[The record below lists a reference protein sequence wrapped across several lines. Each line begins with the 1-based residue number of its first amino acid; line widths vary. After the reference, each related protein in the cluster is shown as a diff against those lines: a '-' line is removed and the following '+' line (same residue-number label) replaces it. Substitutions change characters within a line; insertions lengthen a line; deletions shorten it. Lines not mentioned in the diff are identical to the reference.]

1 MGSCAAPSAKGDDK
15 FITTDYL
22 QQCQKGYQ
30 PHVLQ
35 YMIGN
40 CTIYFVPDCQDNY
53 SLLVRNSSFGRLRL
67 FRYPDDTMFCT
78 FCREDADD
86 SLKSIMTHLW
96 ELDAEMT
103 DPVIAMFNHV

>member
-1 MGSCAAPSAKGDDK
+1 
-15 FITTDYL
+15 
-22 QQCQKGYQ
+22 
-30 PHVLQ
+30 
-35 YMIGN
+35 
-40 CTIYFVPDCQDNY
+40 
-53 SLLVRNSSFGRLRL
+53 
-67 FRYPDDTMFCT
+67 MFCT